1 MPAWYKHKF
10 LAVCH
15 AVRKYQRQI
24 VPMVSPESTFV
35 PWAGIDELSTML
47 AHRFFARGA

>member
-1 MPAWYKHKF
+1 MQAWYKRIF
-10 LAVCH
+10 LAVCQ

-24 VPMVSPESTFV
+24 VLMISSESTLV
-35 PWAGIDELSTML
+35 PLARIDGFFRIL

>member
-1 MPAWYKHKF
+1 MQAWYKRKF

-24 VPMVSPESTFV
+24 VRMVSSESTLV
-35 PWAGIDELSTML
+35 PLARIDELSTIL
-47 AHRFFARGA
+47 AHRFFARGE